1 MSASPTDSNAQK
13 LWTLDF
19 VLNLLTG
26 HFLFVSYSSLFTILP
41 PYVLDRGG
49 QEWQLGIVIGSFGIV
64 GLIVRPYAGRWIGM
78 QGARRV
84 AVLGTAIF
92 AIASLLYIP
101 AFDVWL
107 LIPVRMLQ
115 GAGLA
120 IAPVATS
127 TLVANLAPDH
137 RRAEAMSYMGNS
149 IAISNLYAPV
159 MGFWLLTRFGFPAS
173 FLFSAAAGA
182 LGVALALGISASRM
196 RVPASGTL
204 TQKIPLISQRALF
217 PTAVFLT
224 YTLTT
229 APVNTFLPLLAQQR
243 DLGNPG
249 LYFTVN
255 SLTTMFAMFLSGPIA
270 DRIGRPAVIVP
281 GLLSVAA
288 GMFLL
293 SAASMQLAFLGA
305 GFLVG
310 AGFGMLQPGI
320 QSLTVDRVPPRE
332 RGAGMA
338 TLQQAW
344 DIGGSGGS
352 FVLGSVGG
360 IIGIAATF
368 AIVGTGALAGVL
380 GFAVG
385 NARKPAVLPGKQD
398 LSA

>member
-1 MSASPTDSNAQK
+1 MGDSLSASSIDRDPQR

-19 VLNLLTG
+19 VLTMLTA
-26 HFLFVSYSSLFTILP
+26 HFLFASYTSLFTIVP
-41 PYVLDRGG
+41 PYVLAKGG
-49 QEWQLGIVIGSFGIV
+49 QEWQLGIIV
-64 GLIVRPYAGRWIGM
+64 GSLGVVGLLIRPFAGRWTGVV
-78 QGARRV
+78 GAKQV

-92 AIASLLYIP
+92 AITSLLYIP
-101 AFDVWL
+101 ALNVWL

-127 TLVANLAPDH
+127 TMIANLAPGH

-149 IAISNLYAPV
+149 IAISYVYAPV
-159 MGFWLLTRFGFPAS
+159 IGFWLLTQFGFEAS
-173 FLFSAAAGA
+173 FLFSAASGA
-182 LGVALALGISASRM
+182 LGVALALGISASRTH
-196 RVPASGTL
+196 VPISGTL
-204 TQKIPLISQRALF
+204 AQKIPLISQRALF

-229 APVNTFLPLLAQQR
+229 APVNTFLPILAQQR

-255 SLTTMFAMFLSGPIA
+255 SLTTMFAMLLAGPIA
-270 DRIGRPAVIVP
+270 DRVGRPAVIVP
-281 GLLSVAA
+281 GLISTAA

-293 SAASMQLAFLGA
+293 TAASMQLMFLGA

-320 QSLTVDRVPPRE
+320 QSLTVDRVPTRE
-332 RGAGMA
+332 RSAGMA

-352 FVLGSVGG
+352 FVLGPVGG
-360 IIGIAATF
+360 VIGIAATF
-368 AIVGTGALAGVL
+368 AIVGVGALAGAL
-380 GFAVG
+380 GFIVG
-385 NARKPAVLPGKQD
+385 NARKPAALPDG
-398 LSA
+398 